1 MGRSKLDGAIDASTR
16 KCLKQGRLRVSNG
29 AGLLARFGNTVF
41 SIGAVAMMVTVVLG
55 VYRLPDSIPVETMI
69 EAGSV
74 ISDSEVPAIAQ
85 VAHWHEVATSEAGKI
100 QFNSQV
106 RHFANR
112 FNTDLQLARLI
123 YDISTDEEID
133 PELVFR
139 VIRTESRFVT
149 DCVGKVGEIGLMQVR
164 YGTALTVDRG
174 ATRKKLYDPAYN
186 VRIGI
191 RHLKDHLHYYRGDL
205 RLALLAYNR
214 GRGRVN
220 ELLGMGMNPANG
232 YARRVLDTRL

>member
-1 MGRSKLDGAIDASTR
+1 MLG
-16 KCLKQGRLRVSNG
+16 
-29 AGLLARFGNTVF
+29 TV
-41 SIGAVAMMVTVVLG
+41 ALMVTVVLG
-55 VYRLPDSIPVETMI
+55 VYRLPGTISTDAKIA
-69 EAGSV
+69 AGSL
-74 ISDSEVPAIAQ
+74 IADGEIPD
-85 VAHWHEVATSEAGKI
+85 VAEVATWGEAAAREASKI
-100 QFNSQV
+100 QLNEQV
-106 RHFANR
+106 RHYANM
-112 FNTDLQLARLI
+112 FNVDLQLARQI
-123 YDISTDEEID
+123 YDISLDEEVD

-164 YGTALTVDRG
+164 YGTALTIDPG

-186 VRIGI
+186 IRIGI
-191 RHLKDHLHYYRGDL
+191 RHLKDHLHFYRGDL

-220 ELLGMGMNPANG
+220 ELLGLGMDPANG